1 MIGHEFVALMYSC
14 TSSNCPT
21 LLCKMIATLDCVHA
35 SHYLWLFNA
44 DLCNSKYHLEINFE
58 NLPPKVN
65 KQDKDLW
72 TQYISLD
79 SKFLVSLMYWHQ
91 SHY

>member
-1 MIGHEFVALMYSC
+1 
-14 TSSNCPT
+14 
-21 LLCKMIATLDCVHA
+21 MIATLDCVHA

-65 KQDKDLW
+65 KQDKDLPMD
-72 TQYISLD
+72 TVYIRA
-79 SKFLVSLMYWHQ
+79 VS
-91 SHY
+91 S

>member
-1 MIGHEFVALMYSC
+1 MYVVC
-14 TSSNCPT
+14 TTYVHTSSISPT
-21 LLCKMIATLDCVHA
+21 LLCKMIATLDFVHA
-35 SHYLWLFNA
+35 SHYLWLFNV

-72 TQYISLD
+72 AQYI
-79 SKFLVSLMYWHQ
+79 FRQ
-91 SHY
+91 

>member
-1 MIGHEFVALMYSC
+1 
-14 TSSNCPT
+14 
-21 LLCKMIATLDCVHA
+21 MIATLYCVHA

-72 TQYISLD
+72 TQYMNRD
-79 SKFLVSLMYWHQ
+79 SKLYASLMYQYISFPSWLAGLGQ
-91 SHY
+91 KLCVALTKKPIN

>member
-1 MIGHEFVALMYSC
+1 MSFVSVQIFLRLDRRYEFVALMYSC
-14 TSSNCPT
+14 TSSICPI

-72 TQYISLD
+72 TQYIYTLG
-79 SKFLVSLMYWHQ
+79 Q
-91 SHY
+91 